1 MHVSKMLLEPSGL
14 LDSPFACRLIA
25 KMQIHLVESK
35 QDLKEFVDL
44 PYRIYKN
51 DSEWV
56 APLRD
61 EQWAQFNEKSNPIL
75 NHCET
80 AIFLAKADGIAVG
93 RVAAFIDHLAVNY
106 WKQPIGLFGS
116 YECTRDRK
124 ISNALLATAEEWLK
138 NRHMKYMRGP
148 WSFASQ
154 EWGLVKEGFSP
165 SPVIMAPY
173 NPSWYN
179 DHMEDFGL
187 VKIKDLL
194 VYYID
199 AREGYQIPE
208 RILTLTDKIQKRY
221 GIHVR
226 PINMKQLE
234 KDVMTI
240 VDLSNQCIAD
250 NWGYYPVTLEEGK
263 ALARDMK
270 QIVDPKALLIAE
282 DATGK
287 PIGFAMTLPDINTL
301 IKGFNGYLFPF
312 GIIKLFFGLP
322 KIRQYRMWGLGVIP
336 EYQGKAIDTLLYRA
350 TYEALYS
357 PTVRLE
363 INYVLEDNDRMNN
376 ALAKL
381 GVKSLR
387 RYRIYQKPI

>member
-1 MHVSKMLLEPSGL
+1 MS
-14 LDSPFACRLIA
+14 I
-25 KMQIHLVESK
+25 QLVQNK
-35 QDLKEFVDL
+35 RDLKEFVEL

-51 DSEWV
+51 DPVWV

-61 EQWAQFNEKSNPIL
+61 EQWAQFDVKGNPML

-80 AIFLAKADGIAVG
+80 ALFIAKEGEKTVG
-93 RVAAFIDHLAVNY
+93 RVTAFIDHLAADY
-106 WKQPIGLFGS
+106 WKQPVGLFGS
-116 YECTRDRK
+116 YECNQDPEVSK
-124 ISNALLATAEEWLK
+124 ALLSTAENWLK
-138 NRHMKYMRGP
+138 ERNMKYMRGP

-154 EWGLVKEGFSP
+154 EWGMVKEGFTP

-173 NPSWYN
+173 NPDWYN
-179 DHMEDFGL
+179 VQLEAYGL
-187 VKIKDLL
+187 TKIKDLL

-208 RILTLTDKIQKRY
+208 RILTLTEKIEKRY
-221 GIHVR
+221 NVHVR

-234 KDVMTI
+234 KDVITI
-240 VDLSNQCIAD
+240 VDLSNQSIAD

-270 QIVDPKALLIAE
+270 QIVNPKALLIAE
-282 DATGK
+282 DASGK
-287 PIGFAMTLPDINTL
+287 PIGFAMTLPDVNSL
-301 IKGFNGYLFPF
+301 LKGLNGRLFPF
-312 GIIKLFFGLP
+312 GIFKLLFGLP
-322 KIRQYRMWGLGVIP
+322 KIRQYRMWALGVIP

-357 PTVRLE
+357 PTIRLE

-376 ALAKL
+376 ALVKL
-381 GVKSLR
+381 GVKPLR
-387 RYRIYQKPI
+387 KYRIYQKSI